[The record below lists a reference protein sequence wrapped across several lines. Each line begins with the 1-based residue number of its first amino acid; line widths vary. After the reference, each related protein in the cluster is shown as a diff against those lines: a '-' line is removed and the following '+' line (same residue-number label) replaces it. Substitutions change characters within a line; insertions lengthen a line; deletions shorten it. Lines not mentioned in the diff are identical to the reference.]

1 MIGQAEL
8 MVELELAGQ
17 TADDKLDVGALA
29 LTLAAAAKPERCR
42 EPYQRHLKKMAN
54 EVAAYVSGYRGQ
66 NSLLL
71 RHEALVQIIHKR
83 YGYVGNK
90 SCFCDV
96 DSANLMHVIER
107 RNGLPVAM
115 GIIYLHI
122 AMNMGWTATGVDF
135 PGRFLVRLATKEG
148 RLIFD
153 AFEGGNTLSAPDL
166 RKLLKS
172 VAGADAELNAGHYRR
187 AGTRAVLL
195 RLQNNIKV
203 RHLEAQCPGAA
214 LKVLET
220 MVALAPSDSL
230 LWYEAGILNSRLDQV
245 QAAINALENCLKHG
259 SNEQAQYKTSALLQK
274 LRGRLH

>member
-1 MIGQAEL
+1 MHGQTELMAEL
-8 MVELELAGQ
+8 EIAGQ

-29 LTLAAAAKPERCR
+29 LTLAAAAKPERRR

-54 EVAAYVSGYRGQ
+54 EVAAYVSGYRSQ
-66 NSLLL
+66 DSLFL

-90 SCFCDV
+90 NCFYDV
-96 DSANLMHVIER
+96 DSANLMHVIESR
-107 RNGLPVAM
+107 SGLPVAM

-122 AMNMGWTATGVDF
+122 AMDMGWPATGVDF
-135 PGRFLVRLATKEG
+135 PGRFLIRLDTNEG

-153 AFEGGNTLSAPDL
+153 AFEGGKTLSAPDL
-166 RKLLKS
+166 RNLLKS
-172 VAGADAELNAGHYRR
+172 VTGANAELNADHYRR

-195 RLQNNIKV
+195 RLQNNIKI
-203 RHLEAQCPGAA
+203 RHLEAQCPEAA

-220 MVALAPSDSL
+220 MIALAPSDSL
-230 LWYEAGILNSRLDQV
+230 LWHEAGILNSRLDQV
-245 QAAINALENCLKHG
+245 QAAISALENCLKHS
-259 SNEQAQYKTSALLQK
+259 SNEQAQYKASALLQK